1 MEYRYILE
9 KTGNGYSAYAP
20 ALPGC
25 IAAGYTLA
33 ETESLIREGII
44 LYLDALAE
52 FGYPLPEPMVVTPEM
67 AAEQVSA
74 GWVSVDRAVPA

>member
-25 IAAGYTLA
+25 IAAGYTFA
-33 ETESLIREGII
+33 ETESLIREGIVI
-44 LYLDALAE
+44 YLDALAE
-52 FGYPLPEPMVVTPEM
+52 LGHPLPEPMTVTPAM
-67 AAEQVSA
+67 AAEQIAA

>member
-25 IAAGYTLA
+25 IAAGDTLA
-33 ETESLIREGII
+33 ETENLIREGIL

-52 FGYPLPEPMVVTPEM
+52 FGHPLPEPMVVTPEM